1 MNLQEKQLS
10 VELRQAVGK
19 TVPAGEKIV
28 WTGQPRMCLFKP
40 SDWIQIPFM
49 VIWTGIAA
57 TIGVLAVS
65 SGAPIIPFGI
75 LPLIFV
81 SIGLYT
87 LVGRHLIAY
96 QYLKNCVFVLTENR
110 AYTVSTF
117 PSPQTRS
124 IEITSDTSVTVAQKG
139 GRACGIYFADLPVW
153 ALAQLDPTSWTV
165 IKYKNAPP
173 AFFYIDDADAAI
185 NFLSVRARVNKQELQ
200 GFAALLVPNKSSGS
214 SIPTSAAIMPSA
226 FSAGTT
232 PAVQTSSEFALRPDE
247 TIIWQGKPEFG
258 LRFRKG
264 ELIASPL
271 ILIISALLSWP
282 VYALLHIAP
291 GQPTGVSYWIVFAAM
306 TVLLLAL
313 SAISELMIKLNTKYA
328 VTNQRVLA
336 LWSQSPQVVRTYA
349 IDLGRIESVHSSV
362 RDDDSGTIA
371 FNKKNSFLVNT
382 FGAEG
387 ITLDPLLTSRSE
399 PFFLDVPKAKSV
411 ARLIEQHRIAARQA
425 RSRSDSAGDDSS
437 QRAALVARRTPR
449 KLPQGIANQLT
460 FKSSSFALMSF
471 TAGVASIVAAGHM
484 AGYGWPQ
491 LLELIKLLQH
501 GKVVAENGFPPIGF
515 LIPVGL
521 AVVAVCI
528 IANHFRSTNKQ
539 LALLR
544 LGTATRG
551 TYSTERVVGTKNN
564 QAWFVEREFEFF
576 DRDGVRRQS
585 KMLVKAQA
593 PIKREVTVL
602 FDITNPDNSVVI
614 DELAGGL
621 SLSSNDELKR
631 KN

>member
-110 AYTVSTF
+110 AYTVSAF

-124 IEITSDTSVTVAQKG
+124 IEITSDTPVTVAQRD

-153 ALAQLDPTSWTV
+153 ALASLDPTSWTV
-165 IKYKNAPP
+165 INDKNAPP

-185 NFLSVRARVNKQELQ
+185 NFLTVRARVNKQELL
-200 GFAALLVPNKSSGS
+200 GVAALMIPNRSGG
-214 SIPTSAAIMPSA
+214 SIMPTSASVMPSA
-226 FSAGTT
+226 FNTI
-232 PAVQTSSEFALRPDE
+232 PAVQGSSEFVLRPDE
-247 TIIWQGKPEFG
+247 TMIWQGKPEFG

-271 ILIISALLSWP
+271 ILIMSALISWP

-336 LWSQSPQVVRTYA
+336 LWSQAPQMVRTYA
-349 IDLGRIESVHSSV
+349 IDLNRIESVHSSV

-371 FNKKNSFLVNT
+371 FNRKNSFLVNT

-387 ITLDPLLTSRSE
+387 ITLDPMLTSRSE
-399 PFFLDVPKAKSV
+399 PFLLDVPKARSV

-425 RSRSDSAGDDSS
+425 LSRSDAAGGDSS

-449 KLPQGIANQLT
+449 KLPEGIANRLT
-460 FKSSSFALMSF
+460 FGSNSFVLMAF
-471 TAGVASIVAAGHM
+471 TAGVASVVAAGHM
-484 AGYGWPQ
+484 AGYDWPQ

-501 GKVVAENGFPPIGF
+501 GKVVADNGFPPIGF

-521 AVVAVCI
+521 AVVAICI
-528 IANHFRSTNKQ
+528 IVNHFRSTNKQ
-539 LALLR
+539 LALLQ
-544 LGTATRG
+544 LGTATKG

-602 FDITNPDNSVVI
+602 FDLNNPDNSVVI

-621 SLSSNDELKR
+621 ALGANDELKR
-631 KN
+631 KS

>member
-1 MNLQEKQLS
+1 MDLQENQMS
-10 VELRQAVGK
+10 VELREAVRK
-19 TVPAGEKIV
+19 AVPTGEKIV
-28 WTGQPRMCLFKP
+28 WTGRPRMCLFKP

-49 VIWTGIAA
+49 VIWTCIAGSIGI
-57 TIGVLAVS
+57 IAVS
-65 SGAPIIPFGI
+65 SGAPIIPFG
-75 LPLIFV
+75 LMPVLFV
-81 SIGLYT
+81 GIGLYL

-96 QYLKNCVFVLTENR
+96 QYLKNCAFVLTENR
-110 AYTVSTF
+110 AYTISTF
-117 PSPQTRS
+117 PSLQTRA
-124 IEITSDTSVTVAQKG
+124 IEITSDTPVTVAQKD
-139 GRACGIYFADLPVW
+139 GRASGIYFADLPVW
-153 ALAQLDPTSWTV
+153 ALAPMDPTSWS
-165 IKYKNAPP
+165 IINDKKAPP

-185 NFLSVRARVNKQELQ
+185 NFLSVRARVNKQEVQ
-200 GFAALLVPNKSSGS
+200 GFAALMVPNRSAGGSGM
-214 SIPTSAAIMPSA
+214 PTSAAVMPAA
-226 FSAGTT
+226 FGAT
-232 PAVQTSSEFALRPDE
+232 PTVQTSSEFDLKPDE
-247 TIIWQGKPEFG
+247 SIIWQGKPEPG

-264 ELIASPL
+264 ELVASPL
-271 ILIISALLSWP
+271 ILLLSALLSWP
-282 VYALLHIAP
+282 VYALIHVTQ
-291 GQPTGVSYWIVFAAM
+291 GQAANVSYWIVFAAM

-336 LWSQSPQVVRTYA
+336 LWSQAPQMVRTYA
-349 IDLGRIESVHSSV
+349 IDLNRIESVHSSV

-371 FNKKNSFLVNT
+371 FNRKNSFLVNT

-387 ITLDPLLTSRSE
+387 ITLDPMLTSRSE
-399 PFFLDVPKAKSV
+399 PFLLDVPKARSV

-425 RSRSDSAGDDSS
+425 LSRSDAAGGDSS

-449 KLPQGIANQLT
+449 KLPEGIANRLT
-460 FKSSSFALMSF
+460 FGSNSFVLMAF
-471 TAGVASIVAAGHM
+471 TAGVASVVAAGHM

-491 LLELIKLLQH
+491 LLELIKLLQN
-501 GKVVAENGFPPIGF
+501 GKVVADNGFPPIGF

-521 AVVAVCI
+521 AVVAICI
-528 IANHFRSTNKQ
+528 IVNHFRSTNKQ
-539 LALLR
+539 LALLQ
-544 LGTATRG
+544 LGTATKG

-602 FDITNPDNSVVI
+602 FDLNNPDNSVVI

-621 SLSSNDELKR
+621 ALGANDELKR
-631 KN
+631 KS